1 MFSSTNQQI
10 HERNDLRLLLTERL
24 VEFMVISV
32 HFYYLVQISRVW
44 EQLAE
49 NWSWILKSESES
61 DYLYSILLW
70 NSHLPI
76 RYDHR
81 QSRSTIYWPQARPAP
96 TGPGLRLTAMPLP
109 NLPFNVLHLR
119 NPCKLHGS
127 LLTYQPRRDGRLS
140 WPSWLTHSWRL
151 THEMVT
157 RQPWIRRKIRESPPA
172 ADWHPNH
179 WAKPP
184 RAGYLANWN
193 RISVTSLGYISS
205 ALERISIL
213 YYGYYFSH

>member
-127 LLTYQPRRDGRLS
+127 LLTNPGGMEGWVGLVG
-140 WPSWLTHSWRL
+140 WPIADALPTKWSHVNHESGVRSGKVRPLQTDILTTEPS
-151 THEMVT
+151 
-157 RQPWIRRKIRESPPA
+157 RQGPDIWQTETVYPL
-172 ADWHPNH
+172 HP
-179 WAKPP
+179 
-184 RAGYLANWN
+184 
-193 RISVTSLGYISS
+193 
-205 ALERISIL
+205 
-213 YYGYYFSH
+213 